1 MSIEIPKTQ
10 KAIVFEGF
18 NGPINLQEIPV
29 PEIQP
34 NEILVN
40 IKYSGICHSDLSTY
54 HAAWGSLTKTKILG
68 HEGAGVVVKLG
79 SNVTGWKIGDYAGVK
94 LIDST
99 CSQCEHCQQANEVLC
114 PKISLNGISTDG
126 TFQQYVAT
134 DAFNAAHLPSSV
146 DLSKVGPILCAG
158 VTAYKGLKTS
168 NAKPNEWVAI
178 VGAGG
183 GLGSLAIQYAKS
195 MGLRVIGIDGGEDKA
210 KSAKNLGADEFI
222 DFTKSEDVAKDVIEI
237 TNGGAHACI
246 NVSTSEKAIQQSVS
260 YVRPNGTVVLI
271 GLPPNA
277 SINVNILMA
286 VLKQVTIKGSYVG
299 TRWDTTE
306 AIDIF
311 ARGLINCP
319 ITVVGLSEVPNVFK
333 LMEENKIV
341 GRYVVDTSK

>member
-1 MSIEIPKTQ
+1 MPSTIPKTQ
-10 KAIVFEGF
+10 RAVIFEDF
-18 NGPINLQEIPV
+18 NGPLTLQEIPI

-54 HAAWGSLTKTKILG
+54 HEAWGSLTNTKVLG
-68 HEGAGVVVKLG
+68 HEGAGIVVAVG
-79 SNVTGWKIGDYAGVK
+79 SNVTGWSIGDYAGVK
-94 LIDST
+94 LINST
-99 CSQCEHCQQANEVLC
+99 CSQCEYCQQAQEILC
-114 PKISLNGISTDG
+114 SKLTLNGINRDG
-126 TFQQYVAT
+126 TFQEYCAT
-134 DAFNAAHLPSSV
+134 DALNAAHLPKHV
-146 DLSKVGPILCAG
+146 DLSQIGPILCAG

-168 NAKPNEWVAI
+168 GARPNEWVAI

-195 MGLRVIGIDGGEDKA
+195 MGLKVVGIDGGEDKA
-210 KSAKNLGADEFI
+210 SSAKKLGADEFI
-222 DFTKSEDVAKDVIEI
+222 DFTKVKDVAKEVIDI
-237 TNGGAHACI
+237 TGGGAHACI

-260 YVRPNGTVVLI
+260 YVRSNGTVVLI

-277 SINVNILMA
+277 KISIDILPT
-286 VLKQVTIKGSYVG
+286 VLRQVTIKGSYVG
-299 TRWDTTE
+299 TRWDTSE

-319 ITVVGLSEVPNVFK
+319 ITVVGLGDVPKVFK